1 MDDLLLTEEGRTALN
16 SIVGFWPFIVQEIQ
30 KKKVMHALSLLMK
43 DRGVTVAPK
52 SLVIEAARMASSN
65 YFDPVIHMA
74 EDWEKFRLMTVQPY
88 HDKDAYYKVPIVV
101 KRWPPVR
108 LAPVKSPSETRVVAF
123 CASPRKGGNTEELI
137 RESLRGAEDA
147 GARTEYVFLQSLK
160 IGYCIGCRRC
170 KDPGYRG
177 VCAVKDEMSDV
188 YQKIFDADAIIIGFP
203 VYTGRECGQLAV
215 FLDRWDCLAR
225 VGSRLL
231 EPGRRALVIGTWGYP
246 YDDTYDDVMARV
258 MVTLRLHRIE
268 TVEAI
273 SAGGFAGMLHG
284 FDDNHRAVILNHPE
298 QLHKAY
304 EAGRALVAGN

>member
-1 MDDLLLTEEGRTALN
+1 G
-16 SIVGFWPFIVQEIQ
+16 IIGFWPFIFQDIYRQ
-30 KKKVMHALSLLMK
+30 KVLRILSLLMK
-43 DRGVTVAPK
+43 DRGVSEASR
-52 SLVIEAARMASSN
+52 SLVIEAARLASSN

-74 EDWEKFRLMTVQPY
+74 EDWEKFKLLTTQPY
-88 HDKDAYYKVPIVV
+88 HDREAYYKVPVVV

-108 LAPVKSPSETRVVAF
+108 LPPVKSPAQTRVVAF
-123 CASPRKGGNTEELI
+123 CASPRKSGNTEVLI
-137 RESLRGAEDA
+137 KEALRGAEEA
-147 GARTEYVFLQSLK
+147 GAKTTEYIFLQSLK
-160 IGYCIGCRRC
+160 IGYCTGCRRC
-170 KDPGYRG
+170 KEPDYQG
-177 VCAVKDEMSDV
+177 VCAVKDEMSEI

-203 VYTGRECGQLAV
+203 IYTGRECGQLAV

-231 EPGRRALVIGTWGYP
+231 GPGRRALVIGTWGYP

-284 FDDNHRAVILNHPE
+284 LDDDRRALVLRHPE
-298 QLHKAY
+298 QLRKAY
-304 EAGRALVAGN
+304 EAGRALVLGSQT